1 MKDSMCI
8 NVNSPILIIKCLCK
22 GMFLRLEIHGEL
34 YHMRRHELFHTKR
47 HELYNIDD
55 TEK

>member
-8 NVNSPILIIKCLCK
+8 NVNSPILIIKWLCK

-47 HELYNIDD
+47 HELYNMDD